1 MKYTINYYLL
11 SQLLLIVIS
20 GILLIL
26 IHYKRITHRIG
37 RWIITGLNL
46 LHGIPS
52 VLAVGWPF
60 GVFITIVQTS
70 IQYYIF
76 WGTEQMDIELAKK
89 KQREEKAGTDC
100 GKQCNFDTSKVKQ

>member
-26 IHYKRITHRIG
+26 IHYKRITHRTA
-37 RWIITGLNL
+37 RLLMTCLNL
-46 LHGIPS
+46 LQGIPL
-52 VLAVGWPF
+52 VLALGWPF
-60 GVFITIVQTS
+60 AFFITILQTS
-70 IQYYIF
+70 MYYYIF

-89 KQREEKAGTDC
+89 RLHEEKAASG
-100 GKQCNFDTSKVKQ
+100 S